1 MQHDIEPHPRAFC
14 ELTIILARAG
24 KLRANCNTR
33 EVAGANG
40 NRSAGGPVLEDRSS
54 RSDDEVS
61 GTPEWI
67 LASEYLSDA
76 FLLAARAHGSR
87 RRPSDGRLFL
97 EHVSEVAG
105 LLHRLEFDEELVAVG
120 LLHDSVERGTLS
132 ESELRGVMGD
142 SVASLVTALSEDPTI
157 ESFEERKAA
166 LRAQVAAAG
175 VRAITVFAADKLS
188 DIAGLRRGT
197 DASQEAAEARMG
209 TSVAS
214 MADHYRDSVQ
224 MIAEVRPGS
233 AFLSALRLELDRL
246 ESVAA

>member
-1 MQHDIEPHPRAFC
+1 
-14 ELTIILARAG
+14 
-24 KLRANCNTR
+24 
-33 EVAGANG
+33 VAGSNG
-40 NRSAGGPVLEDRSS
+40 HHAAGRPVLERGRSS
-54 RSDDEVS
+54 LAGDRLEIS

-67 LASEYLSDA
+67 LASGYLSDA
-76 FLLAARAHGSR
+76 FSLAAKAHGSG

-120 LLHDSVERGTLS
+120 LLHDSVERGTLR
-132 ESELRGVMGD
+132 EPELRDEMGD
-142 SVASLVTALSEDPTI
+142 SITWLVMVLSEDPTI
-157 ESFEERKAA
+157 ESFEARKAA
-166 LRAQVAAAG
+166 LRAQVSTAG
-175 VRAITVFAADKLS
+175 VRAMTVFAADKLS
-188 DIAGLRRGT
+188 DIAGLRRGVGV
-197 DASQEAAEARMG
+197 SREAAEARMG

-246 ESVAA
+246 DSVAA